1 MQKLPNCQKN
11 PPCNCRR
18 NCRRNLERK
27 KRHWNNWKK
36 NFLYNS
42 SNNWQKKSQKDFKD
56 FFQGNWKLSKE
67 SLMQLPKKLPE
78 KFRKKKLTEIIEKT
92 SYIIP
97 KIIGKRTPWRIFKE
111 FVKKFFNLRLPL
123 RLWVLWYSRL
133 IVFVSFLLL
142 FFILLVF

>member
-1 MQKLPNCQKN
+1 MAKEIPEGFQRFFSRKLKIV
-11 PPCNCRR
+11 
-18 NCRRNLERK
+18 
-27 KRHWNNWKK
+27 KRIS
-36 NFLYNS
+36 YAIAEETAGEI
-42 SNNWQKKSQKDFKD
+42 Q
-56 FFQGNWKLSKE
+56 
-67 SLMQLPKKLPE
+67 
-78 KFRKKKLTEIIEKT
+78 KKKLTEIIEKT

-142 FFILLVF
+142 FFYFTCFLVLLSSSLPFFLNQKSFESISNPVFSFSHLLKF